1 MIVAALAPA
10 LLVPLTGGLRVAG
23 NLRATARQRGG
34 AIRAELP
41 AIDGMKLK
49 EIKAE
54 LDERGVTWKGVCFEK
69 EDLQRALETAR
80 SQPPPPPAAE
90 EPEAPAEA
98 AAASPPPPPPPAA
111 EPAPPA
117 AAPAPPTADEAA
129 AYDAA
134 YATAYADC
142 MKMRVKELRTQ
153 LAARS
158 LRWGGL
164 VEKEELAS
172 LLAGAMARGALFSRS
187 GALQPGLATIVDEA
201 AAREEIAD
209 DRSPMLLDVF
219 ATWCGPCKMI
229 APMLEKCAA
238 ELGEQARFAKID
250 SDLAPAL
257 SNELRVQGLPTLVFY
272 REGKEVHR
280 LEGAPQTADQML
292 QLCRQYLLG

>member
-23 NLRATARQRGG
+23 NLRATARNRGG

-41 AIDGMKLK
+41 AIDSMKLK

-90 EPEAPAEA
+90 EPEAPAATA
-98 AAASPPPPPPPAA
+98 APPPPPAPPPAA
-111 EPAPPA
+111 EPAPAA

-129 AYDAA
+129 AYDSA

-187 GALQPGLATIVDEA
+187 GALQPGLATIIDEA

>member
-1 MIVAALAPA
+1 MVVAFAPA
-10 LLVPLTGGLRVAG
+10 LLVPLTGGLR
-23 NLRATARQRGG
+23 ATARTRGG

-41 AIDGMKLK
+41 AIDSMKLK

-90 EPEAPAEA
+90 EPDAPAAEA
-98 AAASPPPPPPPAA
+98 AAASP
-111 EPAPPA
+111 
-117 AAPAPPTADEAA
+117 PPTADEAA
-129 AYDAA
+129 AYDSA

-187 GALQPGLATIVDEA
+187 GALQPGLATIIDEA

>member
-10 LLVPLTGGLRVAG
+10 LLVPLTGGLRAS
-23 NLRATARQRGG
+23 ARTRGG

-41 AIDGMKLK
+41 AIDSMKLK

-80 SQPPPPPAAE
+80 SQPPSPPAAE
-90 EPEAPAEA
+90 EPEAPAA
-98 AAASPPPPPPPAA
+98 AAAPPPPPPPPAA
-111 EPAPPA
+111 EPAPAA
-117 AAPAPPTADEAA
+117 AAPAPPSADEAA

-187 GALQPGLATIVDEA
+187 GALQPGLATIIDEA

>member
-1 MIVAALAPA
+1 M
-10 LLVPLTGGLRVAG
+10 
-23 NLRATARQRGG
+23 
-34 AIRAELP
+34 
-41 AIDGMKLK
+41 
-49 EIKAE
+49 
-54 LDERGVTWKGVCFEK
+54 
-69 EDLQRALETAR
+69 
-80 SQPPPPPAAE
+80 
-90 EPEAPAEA
+90 
-98 AAASPPPPPPPAA
+98 
-111 EPAPPA
+111 
-117 AAPAPPTADEAA
+117 
-129 AYDAA
+129 
-134 YATAYADC
+134 
-142 MKMRVKELRTQ
+142 Q